1 MSLCA
6 IIPIKPLNLG
16 KSRLSDILSED
27 KRIRLNKIL
36 LTSTLNILS
45 GVPQI
50 DRLIVV
56 SFDSEA
62 LMIAR
67 GFGAV
72 TVLES
77 QKTNINSALQKAS
90 IVAKAL
96 NFEKSLIIPAD
107 LPFLN
112 AEDIIKI
119 INIAKNPPE
128 IVITPDLR
136 ENGTNILY
144 INPIGAIK
152 YKFGNGSFEKHLEQ
166 ARRKNIR
173 FKIFDCE
180 KLAFDLDLPNDW
192 NFLFSTKISKKNHII
207 DNIVQE
213 VGI

>member
-6 IIPIKPLNLG
+6 IIPIKPLKLG

-50 DRLIVV
+50 DRLVVV

-112 AEDIIKI
+112 AEDIIEL

-173 FKIFDCE
+173 IKIFDCE

-192 NFLFSTKISKKNHII
+192 NFLFSTKISKNNHII

>member
-6 IIPIKPLNLG
+6 IIPIKPLKLG

-50 DRLIVV
+50 DRLVVV

-90 IVAKAL
+90 IVAKVL

-173 FKIFDCE
+173 IKIFDCE

-192 NFLFSTKISKKNHII
+192 NFLFSTKISKNNHII